1 MDVMIGLGA
10 IGALILMRVLA
21 NRTDILLGRI
31 MRAWWNISF
40 RIAAYIPFCGWMA
53 HFIIADPEEKE
64 YYIRLGEEADNWA
77 FQKAEDSA
85 NAELAR
91 IRRDDAIRSKLERDG
106 LTAVSINSDGSFAT
120 AKDKHGNSY
129 DIRINYE

>member
-91 IRRDDAIRSKLERDG
+91 IKRDDAIRSKLERDG

-120 AKDKHGNSY
+120 AKDKRGNSY

>member
-40 RIAAYIPFCGWMA
+40 RIAAVIPFCGWMA

-64 YYIRLGEEADNWA
+64 YYIRLGEEA
-77 FQKAEDSA
+77 
-85 NAELAR
+85 
-91 IRRDDAIRSKLERDG
+91 
-106 LTAVSINSDGSFAT
+106 
-120 AKDKHGNSY
+120 
-129 DIRINYE
+129 

>member
-64 YYIRLGEEADNWA
+64 YYIRLGEEA
-77 FQKAEDSA
+77 EDSA

-91 IRRDDAIRSKLERDG
+91 IKRDDAIRSKLERDG